1 MKKIDSGETV
11 SYSLDH
17 LLKDEKLGADSFSLR
32 NLIFQVEKK
41 LRGDIQQRTGSCKL
55 PFYLTFMLASV
66 LRTHQTELFNIR
78 ETLRVERKNVSK
90 ISETAENVYRDT
102 QQEIKQLRSEIGR
115 QQQGFDIRFDK
126 NCTQTL
132 ALVKEL
138 DQRVENAKRYGEKS
152 IRDGYSLE
160 ITGL

>member
-1 MKKIDSGETV
+1 
-11 SYSLDH
+11 
-17 LLKDEKLGADSFSLR
+17 
-32 NLIFQVEKK
+32 
-41 LRGDIQQRTGSCKL
+41 
-55 PFYLTFMLASV
+55 MLVSV

-90 ISETAENVYRDT
+90 ISETAESVYRDT

-115 QQQGFDIRFDK
+115 QQQTFDIRFDK
-126 NCTQTL
+126 NSTQTL

-152 IRDGYSLE
+152 IRNVFLVCYFSNFNRLSKPKK
-160 ITGL
+160 